1 MSLNKLREIVKDTG
15 ASCAAVHGVA
25 KSQTWLRDFTL
36 TFHCPALEK
45 EMATRSSVL
54 AWRIPWTEE
63 HLKQIYRDTVHPFKV
78 YTWVVFHKFIRVLYP
93 LPQSV
98 LEQFHHPRKKTPY
111 PLVIISLAPQLTTSL
126 RQPLFQL
133 DCHIDVPVLVISYS
147 VILYVGFLVTGFFDL
162 A

>member
-1 MSLNKLREIVKDTG
+1 MLLCV
-15 ASCAAVHGVA
+15 
-25 KSQTWLRDFTL
+25 
-36 TFHCPALEK
+36 
-45 EMATRSSVL
+45 
-54 AWRIPWTEE
+54 

-133 DCHIDVPVLVISYS
+133 DCHIDVPVLVISYR

-162 A
+162 AQCFQGSCQLMGCSSISFFVFAKQRSIVLIHHVLCIHSFSSVQLLSRVRLFATP